1 MSGHRVNME
10 LRLIHDGQRWVA
22 GNERIA
28 VSGSTLAELG
38 ENVKKALAETGG
50 YPPGTKVTVRLRF
63 DYDTIPN
70 ASWYRQF
77 MPYYFDHLLSFETGK

>member
-1 MSGHRVNME
+1 MSGHRVYID
-10 LRLIHDGQRWVA
+10 LRLIHDGRRWIA
-22 GNERIA
+22 GNEKIEA
-28 VSGSTLAELG
+28 SGETLAEL
-38 ENVKKALAETGG
+38 EEMESSVTAAGG